1 MLHQKKKSKKNAY
14 KSIAGIYNELLNPTN
29 PHCSPLVTS
38 VLKASRAY
46 LTDKQL
52 YNPDVNTMDR
62 SLKKKKKIR
71 SEFNNGNRHSSIKG
85 INK

>member
-62 SLKKKKKIR
+62 SLKKKKKSGQSLIMAIDIPLLK
-71 SEFNNGNRHSSIKG
+71 E
-85 INK
+85 